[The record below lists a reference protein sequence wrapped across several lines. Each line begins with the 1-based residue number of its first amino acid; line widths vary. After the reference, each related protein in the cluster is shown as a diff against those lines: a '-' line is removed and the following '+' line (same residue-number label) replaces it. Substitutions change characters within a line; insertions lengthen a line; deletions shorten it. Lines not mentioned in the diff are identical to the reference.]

1 MAKNVIVVRPFK
13 IMGEVFS
20 GVAGVFLIIASVGQ
34 DWVEVQFFRT
44 THVITWGLW
53 DICVG
58 GLCLPDSGWLEICR
72 GLILL
77 AVLLSL
83 GAFLCGL
90 VGLCIHSHCSKRA
103 WFILAGA
110 LMSLVAVLDLLTLIL
125 YPAMFNS
132 DIVHLQTDSH
142 WTYTLKTWNFDW
154 TYGFGWG
161 AFIFTAAS
169 SLFFILPLDDK
180 KTISKPLGEISH
192 R

>member
-1 MAKNVIVVRPFK
+1 MPGSVLQ

-110 LMSLVAVLDLLTLIL
+110 LMSLVAHLSQELMASAGPTNPDSVPSHVQLGHCPLT
-125 YPAMFNS
+125 NR
-132 DIVHLQTDSH
+132 Q
-142 WTYTLKTWNFDW
+142 
-154 TYGFGWG
+154 
-161 AFIFTAAS
+161 
-169 SLFFILPLDDK
+169 PLDVH
-180 KTISKPLGEISH
+180 PQNLEL
-192 R
+192 